1 MSGGMRTSI
10 LAGAVIV
17 GCYGLVLMER
27 KRDKIADPE
36 QMQSAAPQQEFSE
49 ERDRLAR
56 LEKGEVIV
64 RARIDFARR
73 IARELIARRLTL
85 LEAANQLRDLDSS
98 LAPAQPEFY
107 SAVFPKIYPGRSEVE
122 RYCQRAMVLAE
133 GELVSDPAQRRVL
146 RRLNDE
152 FRHELNH
159 GMIQLSH

>member
-1 MSGGMRTSI
+1 MRTSI

-27 KRDKIADPE
+27 KGDKIADPD
-36 QMQSAAPQQEFSE
+36 QAPSASPQQEFSE

-56 LEKGEVIV
+56 LEKERGIV

-85 LEAANQLRDLDSS
+85 MEAANELRDLDSS

-107 SAVFPKIYPGRSEVE
+107 GAVFPQIYPGRSEVE
-122 RYCQRAMVLAE
+122 RYCQRAIVLAE
-133 GELVSDPAQRRVL
+133 GELVADPAQRRVV
-146 RRLNDE
+146 RRLKDE
-152 FRHELNH
+152 FRHELNPSL
-159 GMIQLSH
+159 IQLSH